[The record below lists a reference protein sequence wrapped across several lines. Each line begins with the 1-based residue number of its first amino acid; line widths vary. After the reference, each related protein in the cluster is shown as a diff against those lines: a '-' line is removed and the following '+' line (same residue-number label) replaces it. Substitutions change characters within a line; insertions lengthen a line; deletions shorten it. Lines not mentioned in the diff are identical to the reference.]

1 MLYERFRNTEP
12 SSTLRINEIS
22 NKLLDEGKN
31 VYKFGLGQSPFPVPE
46 ILIETLKKNAH
57 QKDYLN
63 VSGLLKLR
71 EVVAKYHSKKN
82 LYNYL
87 EDYVII
93 GPGSK
98 ELIFQCQMVL
108 KCPCCFPNQ
117 VGFLMNHKLRF

>member
-1 MLYERFRNTEP
+1 MNKQNMLKERFRKIEP

-22 NKLLDEGKN
+22 NKLLDEEKN

-82 LYNYL
+82 LYNFS
-87 EDYVII
+87 EINEVIN
-93 GPGSK
+93 PGFK
-98 ELIFQCQMVL
+98 ELIFY
-108 KCPCCFPNQ
+108 
-117 VGFLMNHKLRF
+117 LRRP